1 MSNELLFFFVMFA
14 GLFAVPVAAFMGRG
28 WLQGYVVMITLLLG
42 ITDAKVILVL
52 GLPIT
57 LGTSLY
63 ATIFLATDV
72 LTENFGKKA
81 AYETVRISVFAAILF
96 QVFLQAIRMAEPAAD
111 VAALSDAMDTVF
123 TTSFRI
129 VFAGLFVYFLSQSL
143 DVYLYDRIRRMTGE
157 KYMWLRNNGST
168 LISQFF
174 DTFAFAFLAFYG
186 AFEGWLALAGVAYG
200 VKVAV
205 ALCDTPF
212 AYLSRYIVRLSDKR
226 EAAA

>member
-1 MSNELLFFFVMFA
+1 MSLVSNEILFIAVMLA
-14 GLFAVPVAAFMGRG
+14 GLAAVPFVAWRG
-28 WLQGYVVMITLLLG
+28 QAWLQGYVIMITLLLG
-42 ITDAKVILVL
+42 VTDAKVVMAF

-72 LTENFGKKA
+72 LNENYGKKA
-81 AYETVRISVFAAILF
+81 AYETVRISIFAAILF
-96 QVFLQAIRMAEPAAD
+96 QLFLQAVRIAVPAED

-143 DVYLYDRIRRMTGE
+143 DVWLYDRIRRWTNE
-157 KYMWLRNNGST
+157 KHMWLRNNAST
-168 LISQFF
+168 LISQLF

-186 AFEGWLALAGVAYG
+186 MFDGWFQLAAVAYG
-200 VKVAV
+200 VKIIV

-212 AYLSRYIVRLSDKR
+212 AYLSRYIVRHIKNKP
-226 EAAA
+226 

>member
-1 MSNELLFFFVMFA
+1 MTNEFLFIFVLIA
-14 GLFAVPVAAFMGRG
+14 GLLAVPFAAFMGKN

-42 ITDAKVILVL
+42 ITDSKVVMVW

-57 LGTSLY
+57 LGTALY

-72 LTENFGKKA
+72 LNENFGKKS

-96 QVFLQAIRMAEPAAD
+96 QVFLQAIRLAVPAED
-111 VAALSDAMDTVF
+111 VAMLSDAMDTVF

-129 VFAGLFVYFLSQSL
+129 VFAGLFVYLLSQSL
-143 DVYLYDRIRRMTGE
+143 DVWLYDKIKRWTDE
-157 KYMWLRNNGST
+157 KHLWLRNNGST
-168 LISQFF
+168 LISQLF

-186 AFEGWLALAGVAYG
+186 AFDGWLQLAAVAYG

-205 ALCDTPF
+205 ALADTPF
-212 AYLSRYIVRLSDKR
+212 AYLSRTIVRLS
-226 EAAA
+226 AT